1 MVIQPLKLSKRKPFS
16 RGGAESAEEKME
28 RDDITGIIVN
38 NATEIHKKLGQR
50 LLESV
55 YEAVL
60 YKKRK
65 RKGSV
70 GL

>member
-38 NATEIHKKLGQR
+38 NATEIWGRDCWNRSMKQ
-50 LLESV
+50 SFI
-55 YEAVL
+55 
-60 YKKRK
+60 KKRK
-65 RKGSV
+65 RKGSI